1 MVANLVKIGIFLF
14 GQKTIGYTDTIC
26 CRLIFQRDATTVNQL
41 PCVSYQ
47 QYAMLKEQA
56 LLGFHS
62 VEIQEIFYHRFFV
75 KLITVNRNYNCS
87 KPQKSKWKAYKN
99 SQDSKTNSS

>member
-1 MVANLVKIGIFLF
+1 MVANLVKIGIFF

-26 CRLIFQRDATTVNQL
+26 CRLIFQRDDTTVNQL

-75 KLITVNRNYNCS
+75 KLISVNLKYSCA
-87 KPQKSKWKAYKN
+87 KPQKSKCEAVMILKILKLI
-99 SQDSKTNSS
+99 SS